1 MFITLAYFFV
11 FWSWCVQ
18 IGSVN
23 LTLENNKKGCDE
35 MKTKGRLK
43 KGIWILSSVATLSLV
58 VAWMKQ
64 H

>member
-1 MFITLAYFFV
+1 
-11 FWSWCVQ
+11 
-18 IGSVN
+18 
-23 LTLENNKKGCDE
+23 